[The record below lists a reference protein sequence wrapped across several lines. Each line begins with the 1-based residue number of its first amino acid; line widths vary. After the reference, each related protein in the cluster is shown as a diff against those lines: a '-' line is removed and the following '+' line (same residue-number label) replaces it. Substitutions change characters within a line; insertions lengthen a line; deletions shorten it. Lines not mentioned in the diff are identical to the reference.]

1 MFLVV
6 DDLDEYFVPGGNG
19 LLKGTWARATV
30 QKSPKATTSM
40 DFKIFMVYL
49 FVIISG

>member
-19 LLKGTWARATV
+19 LLKGILGKGYGAEKP
-30 QKSPKATTSM
+30 QSHHKNG
-40 DFKIFMVYL
+40 F
-49 FVIISG
+49 